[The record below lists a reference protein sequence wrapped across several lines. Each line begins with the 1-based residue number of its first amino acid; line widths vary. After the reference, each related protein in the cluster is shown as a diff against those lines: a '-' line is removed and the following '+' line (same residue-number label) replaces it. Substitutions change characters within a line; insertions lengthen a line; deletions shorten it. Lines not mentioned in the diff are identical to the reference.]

1 MARKLIQRY
10 KDTLIRA
17 VAPKNQGVD
26 PNTVL
31 NDAASA
37 SGSFKV
43 YDTDKDEV
51 ISVDEASGQ
60 TVLNVTNVGVFTD
73 GETVEITQDD
83 ATLITTTISN
93 IDAVAGTI
101 TVADVLTDDCA
112 AGNRVRRIFGSEIT
126 MDEYGTADLDT
137 RDWGYE
143 KTFSDTH
150 PAHLDTRA
158 KTGLDID
165 IEIIVD
171 GGAGIKGF
179 DVICATI
186 KQKDCG

>member
-1 MARKLIQRY
+1 MARVLIQRY
-10 KDTLIRA
+10 KDFLVRG
-17 VAPKNQGVD
+17 VAPRNQGVE

-51 ISVDEASGQ
+51 ISADEAVGQ
-60 TVLNVTNVGVFTD
+60 DELSVTNVGVFTV

-83 ATLITTTISN
+83 ATLHTTTISS
-93 IDAVAGTI
+93 IDAAAGTI
-101 TVADVLTDDCA
+101 TVADVLTVA
-112 AGNRVRRIFGSEIT
+112 AADGNRVRRIFGSEVT

-137 RDWGYE
+137 RTWGYQ
-143 KTFSDTH
+143 KTLSDTH
-150 PAHLDTRA
+150 ASHLDVRA

-165 IEIIVD
+165 IEIVVD

-179 DVICATI
+179 EVICATI
-186 KQKDCG
+186 KQRDCD